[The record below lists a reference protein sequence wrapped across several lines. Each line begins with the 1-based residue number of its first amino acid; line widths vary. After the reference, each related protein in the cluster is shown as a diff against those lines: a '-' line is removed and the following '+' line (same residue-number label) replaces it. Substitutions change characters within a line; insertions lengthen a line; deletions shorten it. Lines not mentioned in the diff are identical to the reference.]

1 MEGFDEVYKKY
12 LSEVYRFLLKICGN
26 QDLAE
31 ELTQSTFVI
40 AFEQMEKFR
49 GTCKISVWLCQIAK
63 HEYFAHIR
71 RQRRFVEE
79 DAIAHEKT
87 PISVEDEVID
97 QTEAVRIQKILSTLP
112 EPYREVFTLR
122 VLGELGFAD
131 ISKSYRKSE
140 SWARVTYY
148 RAKKMIAERLGG
160 ETDESM

>member
-1 MEGFDEVYKKY
+1 MEGFDQVYKKY

-26 QDLAE
+26 HDLAE

-40 AFEQMEKFR
+40 AFEQIEKFR
-49 GTCKISVWLCQIAK
+49 GTCKMSVWLCQIAK

-71 RQRRFVEE
+71 RQKRFVGEDVIAYEE
-79 DAIAHEKT
+79 A

-97 QTEAVRIQKILSTLP
+97 QEEAMRIQKILSTLP

-131 ISKSYRKSE
+131 IGKPYGKSE

-160 ETDESM
+160 ERDG